1 MIMAK
6 PLKTIDSGTSLTAAS
21 HGVVRTGPEGSTR
34 RSLMCMKNSL
44 SPLARSQRPLRTVL
58 IGTSLG
64 SESEQVVRA
73 GLAVARKTG
82 ARVVLVHAL
91 HLEPLPVAFGA
102 GPLLERELIAAGTEG
117 LARQTARLGLG
128 APELAVSIAR
138 VGAPHRV
145 LAEAA
150 KRHNADL
157 LVVGATGSGP
167 LAAELLGSTAD
178 RVLRQAP
185 CPVLIV
191 RGELAVPPRRV
202 LAAVDLSTLSGDA
215 FRCGLHLLSQ
225 IAGRAEAHVHA
236 VYALSFLDAVAR
248 RSLPEGPPLDQVE
261 KSAAAELRRFVLEN
275 RPDVSFSIDTAV
287 LPGDARMEIL
297 DELKEHP
304 ADLLILG
311 THGHG
316 GMERLVI
323 GSVASTVVRKA
334 PCSVLVVSP
343 EAALADGIA
352 EAITAQTEPAWHGE
366 PVQATS

>member
-1 MIMAK
+1 MSMQ
-6 PLKTIDSGTSLTAAS
+6 
-21 HGVVRTGPEGSTR
+21 
-34 RSLMCMKNSL
+34 NSL

-73 GLAVARKTG
+73 GLAVARRTG

-91 HLEPLPVAFGA
+91 PLDPLPVAFGA
-102 GPLLERELIAAGTEG
+102 SPLLERELIAGGTEE
-117 LARQTARLGLG
+117 LARQAARLGLG
-128 APELAVSIAR
+128 APELAASIAR

-145 LAEAA
+145 VSAAA
-150 KRHNADL
+150 KQCNADL
-157 LVVGATGSGP
+157 IVVGATGSGP

-225 IAGRAEAHVHA
+225 IAGREETGVRA
-236 VYALSFLDAVAR
+236 VYALSFLDAVAQHAR
-248 RSLPEGPPLDQVE
+248 PGGPPLDQAE
-261 KSAAAELRRFVLEN
+261 KSAACELRRFVLEN
-275 RPDVSFSIDTAV
+275 RPDASFHVDTAV
-287 LPGDARMEIL
+287 LPGEARMEIL
-297 DELKEHP
+297 DELAEHP
-304 ADLLILG
+304 VDLLILG

-316 GMERLVI
+316 GMDRLVI

-343 EAALADGIA
+343 EAALAEGIA
-352 EAITAQTEPAWHGE
+352 EAIIAQTEPSWHGE
-366 PVQATS
+366 PAQA

>member
-1 MIMAK
+1 MGIQ
-6 PLKTIDSGTSLTAAS
+6 
-21 HGVVRTGPEGSTR
+21 
-34 RSLMCMKNSL
+34 NSL
-44 SPLARSQRPLRTVL
+44 SPLVRHARPLRTVL

-91 HLEPLPVAFGA
+91 QLDPLPVAFGT
-102 GPLLERELIAAGTEG
+102 GPLLERELVASATEELALQIAK
-117 LARQTARLGLG
+117 LGLS
-128 APELAVSIAR
+128 APELTASILR
-138 VGAPHRV
+138 MGAPHRV
-145 LAEAA
+145 LSETA
-150 KRHNADL
+150 RQVDADL
-157 LVVGATGSGP
+157 IVVGATGFGP
-167 LAAELLGSTAD
+167 FAAELLGSTAD

-191 RGELAVPPRRV
+191 RGGLVIPPRRV

-225 IAGRAEAHVHA
+225 IAAREEVHVQAVCAVSFMDAAAARA
-236 VYALSFLDAVAR
+236 
-248 RSLPEGPPLDQVE
+248 RSGQPLEQAG

-275 RPDVSFSIDTAV
+275 RPDGCFHIDTAV
-287 LPGDARMEIL
+287 LPGEARAEVLREL
-297 DELKEHP
+297 DEHP
-304 ADLLILG
+304 VDLLILG

-316 GMERLVI
+316 GLDRMVI

-343 EAALADGIA
+343 EAALEEGIA
-352 EAITAQTEPAWHGE
+352 DAIIIQTEPAWHCA
-366 PVQATS
+366 PPT